1 MSRSTADLTAIKAVP
16 ADEVANIWRG
26 GVLDFDGV
34 NDYVNI
40 SELLVD
46 KSGHG
51 NHGTLINMDS
61 LTYEERAKYA
71 CDVCGNVPDEDG
83 VIEHGRGCYT
93 QSEDGGGISVV
104 EFDPS
109 EKGTE

>member
-1 MSRSTADLTAIKAVP
+1 MSRSTADLIAIKAVP
-16 ADEVANIWRG
+16 ANEVANIWRG
-26 GVLDFDGV
+26 GVLDFDVSDDFVDVG
-34 NDYVNI
+34 
-40 SELLVD
+40 ELLVD
-46 KSGHG
+46 ESGHG

-61 LTYEERAKYA
+61 LNYEERAKYA

-93 QSEDGGGISVV
+93 QLEDGGGISVV